1 MKNELS
7 KKPKYK
13 NKELDKKPKNLL
25 IPLKKNLPVW
35 MK

>member
-1 MKNELS
+1 MNDMKNELS
-7 KKPKYK
+7 
-13 NKELDKKPKNLL
+13 KKPKNLL